1 MSARAP
7 QEILPRRGDGTA
19 TPPGMVGRDGTDIAS
34 WWVEA
39 EAAVEL
45 ETRQKLGAAIW
56 SVGLL
61 TLLGWVLLVHNE
73 SNGVGYGFP
82 PVQSQMALDE
92 TGDPSDAV
100 AIVREH

>member
-1 MSARAP
+1 M
-7 QEILPRRGDGTA
+7 
-19 TPPGMVGRDGTDIAS
+19 DIAS

-45 ETRQKLGAAIW
+45 ETRQKLGTAIW

-73 SNGVGYGFP
+73 SDGVGYGFP
-82 PVQSQMALDE
+82 PAKSQVALDE
-92 TGDPSDAV
+92 PETPSDAV
-100 AIVREH
+100 AVVREH